1 MAELKNIIFDLGG
14 VLLDIDYYKTEK
26 AFQQLGFAHF
36 KNMYSQ
42 YKANAVFE
50 KLETGHI
57 SNQAFYDEIIKE
69 ANTAINQQQIAQA
82 WNAMLLNFRISSLL
96 YLKELAKRYKLYLL
110 SNTNAIHL
118 QEVHKIFINQTG
130 QASLD
135 DYFTHAYY
143 SNIVGLRKPD
153 RDIFEF
159 VLKDAGLIAAE
170 SIFIDDS
177 FNNIDTAKKMGFM
190 THLLLPGERI
200 EALPYYK
207 V

>member
-1 MAELKNIIFDLGG
+1 MVELKNIIFDLGG

-26 AFQQLGFAHF
+26 AFQQLGFGHF

-57 SNQAFYDEIIKE
+57 SNQVFYDEMIKE
-69 ANTAINQQQIAQA
+69 ANATINQQQIAQA
-82 WNAMLLNFRISSLL
+82 WNAMLLNFRISSLDF
-96 YLKELAKRYKLYLL
+96 LKELAKHYQLYLL

-118 QEVHKIFINQTG
+118 QAFHKIFISQTG

-143 SNIVGLRKPD
+143 SHIVGLRKPD
-153 RDIFEF
+153 TDIFEF
-159 VLKDAGLIAAE
+159 VLKDAGLYAAE

-177 FNNIDTAKKMGFM
+177 FNNIDTAKKLGFK
-190 THLLLPGERI
+190 THLLLPGEKI
-200 EALPYYK
+200 EDLPYYK

>member
-26 AFQQLGFAHF
+26 AFQQLGFGHF

-57 SNQAFYDEIIKE
+57 SNQAFYREMIRE
-69 ANTAINQQQIAQA
+69 ANGTINQQEIAQA
-82 WNAMLLNFRISSLL
+82 WNAMLLNFRISSLR
-96 YLKELAKRYKLYLL
+96 YLNEMAKHYKLYLL

-118 QEVHKIFINQTG
+118 QAVHKILINQTG

-143 SNIVGLRKPD
+143 SHIVGLRKPNT
-153 RDIFEF
+153 DIFEF
-159 VLKDAGLIAAE
+159 VLKDAGLNAAE

-177 FNNIDTAKKMGFM
+177 YNNIDTAKKMGFI
-190 THLLLPGERI
+190 THLLLPGEKI
-200 EALPYYK
+200 EELPYFK
-207 V
+207 A